1 MYGVVLSTIYHPCK
15 NSIITACRRCTC
27 IVCAVQRARRARRAG
42 VFGSRRD
49 GQPLYATARVDD
61 STGQRVNVPQPF
73 SASTGG
79 PAACVCVCSALL
91 CSALLCNNFLP
102 SPRAPCLPSALAPPA
117 MPVPSFAFVFCSC

>member
-1 MYGVVLSTIYHPCK
+1 
-15 NSIITACRRCTC
+15 
-27 IVCAVQRARRARRAG
+27 

-79 PAACVCVCSALL
+79 PAACVCSALL
-91 CSALLCNNFLP
+91 CSALLCTNFPP
-102 SPRAPCLPSALAPPA
+102 SPRAPRLPSALAPPA